1 MIWFMDEADRILI
14 LGYRLNYDD
23 NHINSIIRSEVKQGK
38 EVVYLSF
45 NDGKADYL
53 HRKDV
58 LTKLQLPGDPTNL
71 KWVEVTPKN
80 ANGVF
85 ESYLL

>member
-53 HRKDV
+53 NRKDV
-58 LTKLQLPGDPTNL
+58 LTKLQLPGDPTNQNRL
-71 KWVEVTPKN
+71 K
-80 ANGVF
+80 
-85 ESYLL
+85 